1 MKWLLLL
8 MTMNTE
14 GQITTEV
21 LDEYKW
27 MSECYVAKTER
38 DWGVNKPNNMF
49 ICFYVGK
56 HDEK

>member
-49 ICFYVGK
+49 ICF
-56 HDEK
+56 

>member
-1 MKWLLLL
+1 
-8 MTMNTE
+8 MNTE

>member
-21 LDEYKW
+21 LVEYKW